1 VRQTNRQTSV
11 YIDRQ
16 TEGRGKHLMQP
27 GLYGHNVRPRRVTI
41 NSLMCAG
48 YGHVAPKTSWGRLLT
63 IVYALV
69 GIPLT
74 FLYLSNIGNFLADCF
89 RLFYKRVCCDV
100 LCCEKCERKRKRLRL
115 KLRRRREIMAAA
127 AQQSNFRFGEWNG
140 ETPAVVNLEHGRN
153 PRFVEI
159 PEVADARGIIT
170 PLGHGQSSSSWTT
183 VSTTSAVAVDGEGGT
198 GGASTALGEESGARE
213 TDILE
218 DETTATSDDER
229 TTTDDGLTTVRET
242 DIIDVDYD
250 VQPHPAAGSR
260 DQSRRLP
267 DTGNARTAPCRDA
280 KTEHQPSRRRGPRIR
295 RSHSDTRLDS
305 AAGQTSTSVSAAND
319 SSRRVRM
326 APDATVRDV
335 IRRSASVKARP
346 TGCHACPFLCV
357 NLWLFC
363 SLFWNC
369 CFFNCSRKECH
380 YYCVFALI
388 GRLTLHLIFCQNA
401 ITLYKI
407 I

>member
-1 VRQTNRQTSV
+1 
-11 YIDRQ
+11 
-16 TEGRGKHLMQP
+16 
-27 GLYGHNVRPRRVTI
+27 
-41 NSLMCAG
+41 MCAG

-127 AQQSNFRFGEWNG
+127 AQQSNFRFSEWNGG
-140 ETPAVVNLEHGRN
+140 ETPAAIVSVEPARN

-159 PEVADARGIIT
+159 PQAAAGIIT
-170 PLGHGQSSSSWTT
+170 PLGPRQSSSSWTT
-183 VSTTSAVAVDGEGGT
+183 VSTTSAAAEGEDSPGKE
-198 GGASTALGEESGARE
+198 STAAVLGEVSGARE

-229 TTTDDGLTTVRET
+229 TTTDDALMTAVRET
-242 DIIDVDYD
+242 DIIDVDDDD
-250 VQPHPAAGSR
+250 VQRHHHLHYLAAGSP
-260 DQSRRLP
+260 DHSRRLA
-267 DTGNARTAPCRDA
+267 DAGDATCRDA
-280 KTEHQPSRRRGPRIR
+280 KTERQPSRRRGTRIS

-305 AAGQTSTSVSAAND
+305 AVGQTLTSATAAND

-326 APDATVRDV
+326 ALGAAGAGDRDV
-335 IRRSASVKARP
+335 MRRSASVKARP
-346 TGCHACPFLCV
+346 TG
-357 NLWLFC
+357 
-363 SLFWNC
+363 FW
-369 CFFNCSRKECH
+369 H
-380 YYCVFALI
+380 
-388 GRLTLHLIFCQNA
+388 
-401 ITLYKI
+401 
-407 I
+407 